1 MSDSVSPLDELH
13 VTKCEPWNSVKVTFN
28 LPKDAAEKLSGLA
41 EAGEDVL
48 RELGIL
54 SLQVEGGQVSADH
67 SGERDLLS
75 DPGLFQIVSMTLAEA
90 EDGEAEDGTRASPAS
105 SLCKPK
111 ISPKEESRIKAEPDA
126 AWQSAPARSES
137 PAYSGRPPGLSFP
150 LLQAAQQSSASRESI
165 ANAAALQLLKNH
177 SSSSSSPSSSSS
189 EQQSVLQSYNE
200 GLLASLIQSNSKAGG
215 VSSLFSKDNGEPVN
229 KKPRKSEK
237 ESSASG
243 SPTPSTNLS
252 LSPKSKLEAAVS
264 GGSGGSSGA
273 TTNNFPY
280 SGTAGPGFSL
290 VPVSPGSQSN
300 NSDSPTRTSP
310 SALRIASLPGVSL
323 TAVGSG
329 AARNTQQTSH
339 SQKLCKA
346 SLMPPP
352 NSGVTLSPVPRP
364 AVAVTSPAELRCLE
378 TGDISPSPSPKSLV
392 NSDNISSSSSSSS
405 TQSLEPRQPLL
416 INPVTGQF
424 EAGASSEAEQENNK
438 NPDPDSD
445 DAGEEEQQLLLLRNK
460 HKSGSQSPGIST
472 SEPSS
477 SSSLKVKLKMS
488 SIVPPSNNSS
498 KNSIAPKNDT
508 VTLKTSSNSTVTSKS
523 VDEPKVPKIKIR
535 LGKDKNSVKFNSNDL
550 VENHDGNDL
559 DDTFSSASQSQSQSP
574 TTPTTSPKIK
584 IKPVGGSPME
594 ESGDPVVN
602 NITSPHFPNLANS
615 IVNHNN
621 MDDRKKKKVKDRLA
635 VWTESLAKH
644 GQREESK
651 EKDEK
656 VKETKKSWP
665 EVLEA
670 RLGLNNSS
678 SGGGGGGS
686 GGMSFSKSEPVLE
699 NQTEPGKSSRANKQ
713 LGGKSSRAGQI
724 KEL

>member
-1 MSDSVSPLDELH
+1 M
-13 VTKCEPWNSVKVTFN
+13 KVTFN

-54 SLQVEGGQVSADH
+54 SLQVEGGQVSR
-67 SGERDLLS
+67 GRLVRDLT
-75 DPGLFQIVSMTLAEA
+75 DPPLFQIVSMTLAEA
-90 EDGEAEDGTRASPAS
+90 EEGEAEEGGRASPPAVS
-105 SLCKPK
+105 CKPK
-111 ISPKEESRIKAEPDA
+111 ISPKEESRLVKQEPDS
-126 AWQSAPARSES
+126 WQS
-137 PAYSGRPPGLSFP
+137 SGRPPGLSLP

-165 ANAAALQLLKNH
+165 ASAAALQLLKNH
-177 SSSSSSPSSSSS
+177 SSSSS

-229 KKPRKSEK
+229 KKPRKSET
-237 ESSASG
+237 E
-243 SPTPSTNLS
+243 SPTSPPTSTSLS
-252 LSPKSKLEAAVS
+252 LSPKSKLEA
-264 GGSGGSSGA
+264 GGVGASGA
-273 TTNNFPY
+273 SSVGGANNFPY
-280 SGTAGPGFSL
+280 SGPAGQGFSL
-290 VPVSPGSQSN
+290 LPVVSPGSQSN
-300 NSDSPTRTSP
+300 SSDSPTRTSP

-323 TAVGSG
+323 TAVGSSAG
-329 AARNTQQTSH
+329 LSRNTQPTSH

-352 NSGVTLSPVPRP
+352 HSGVTLSPVPRT
-364 AVAVTSPAELRCLE
+364 AAAVTSPAELRCIE
-378 TGDISPSPSPKSLV
+378 TGDISSSSSSPSPSPKSLV
-392 NSDNISSSSSSSS
+392 NSDNISSSSSSS

-508 VTLKTSSNSTVTSKS
+508 VTLKTSSNNTVTSKS

-584 IKPVGGSPME
+584 IKPVGGSPVE
-594 ESGDPVVN
+594 ESGDSVVN

-656 VKETKKSWP
+656 VKDTKKSWP

-678 SGGGGGGS
+678 SSNSSGGGGS

-699 NQTEPGKSSRANKQ
+699 NQTEPGMSFSPSV
-713 LGGKSSRAGQI
+713 GT
-724 KEL
+724 

>member
-1 MSDSVSPLDELH
+1 MVSL
-13 VTKCEPWNSVKVTFN
+13 
-28 LPKDAAEKLSGLA
+28 
-41 EAGEDVL
+41 
-48 RELGIL
+48 
-54 SLQVEGGQVSADH
+54 
-67 SGERDLLS
+67 
-75 DPGLFQIVSMTLAEA
+75 TLAEA
-90 EDGEAEDGTRASPAS
+90 EEGDGEDGTTAS
-105 SLCKPK
+105 SSPPALCKPK
-111 ISPKEESRIKAEPDA
+111 ISPKEESRIKQEPDG
-126 AWQSAPARSES
+126 AWQSSRSES
-137 PAYSGRPPGLSFP
+137 PAYSGRPPGLAFP
-150 LLQAAQQSSASRESI
+150 LLQATQQSSASRESI

-177 SSSSSSPSSSSS
+177 SSSS
-189 EQQSVLQSYNE
+189 EQRSVLQSYNE

-229 KKPRKSEK
+229 KKQRKSET
-237 ESSASG
+237 ESSSSSSLPAS
-243 SPTPSTNLS
+243 SPTPSPTTKS
-252 LSPKSKLEAAVS
+252 LSPKSKLEAGA
-264 GGSGGSSGA
+264 GGGGGGA
-273 TTNNFPY
+273 NNFPF
-280 SGTAGPGFSL
+280 SGPAGPGFSL
-290 VPVSPGSQSN
+290 LPVSVSAGQSALGSQSN
-300 NSDSPTRTSP
+300 NSDSPPTRTSP

-329 AARNTQQTSH
+329 GGRSTQPTSL

-352 NSGVTLSPVPRP
+352 NSGVTLSPVPRST
-364 AVAVTSPAELRCLE
+364 VAVTSPAELRCIE
-378 TGDISPSPSPKSLV
+378 TGDISPSSSSSSPKSLV
-392 NSDNISSSSSSSS
+392 NSDNISSSSSSSSS

-445 DAGEEEQQLLLLRNK
+445 DAGEEDQQLLLLRHK

-477 SSSLKVKLKMS
+477 SPSPLKVKLKMS
-488 SIVPPSNNSS
+488 SLVPPSNNSS

-523 VDEPKVPKIKIR
+523 VEEPPKVPKIKIR
-535 LGKDKNSVKFNSNDL
+535 LGKDKNSVKLNSNDL

-559 DDTFSSASQSQSQSP
+559 DDTFSSASQSQQSQSHS

-584 IKPVGGSPME
+584 IKPVGGSPTE
-594 ESGDPVVN
+594 ESGDSVMN

-670 RLGLNNSS
+670 RLGLNNSNSSSSSNSSNSSNSS
-678 SGGGGGGS
+678 SGSGS
-686 GGMSFSKSEPVLE
+686 GSAGMSFSKSERVLE
-699 NQTEPGKSSRANKQ
+699 NQTEPGKSYLSVCCNQVWSAKR
-713 LGGKSSRAGQI
+713 RREIWRGQI

>member
-1 MSDSVSPLDELH
+1 MRAL
-13 VTKCEPWNSVKVTFN
+13 T
-28 LPKDAAEKLSGLA
+28 
-41 EAGEDVL
+41 
-48 RELGIL
+48 
-54 SLQVEGGQVSADH
+54 
-67 SGERDLLS
+67 
-75 DPGLFQIVSMTLAEA
+75 DPGLFQIVSLTLAEA
-90 EDGEAEDGTRASPAS
+90 EEGDGEEGTRASPAAP
-105 SLCKPK
+105 LCKPK
-111 ISPKEESRIKAEPDA
+111 ISPKEESRVKQEPDA
-126 AWQSAPARSES
+126 AWQSSRSES

-177 SSSSSSPSSSSS
+177 SSSS
-189 EQQSVLQSYNE
+189 EQPSVLKSYNE

-229 KKPRKSEK
+229 KKPRKAET
-237 ESSASG
+237 ESSSSSLPAS
-243 SPTPSTNLS
+243 SPTPGTALS
-252 LSPKSKLEAAVS
+252 LSPKSKLEAGA
-264 GGSGGSSGA
+264 GSGGGGA
-273 TTNNFPY
+273 NNFPF
-280 SGTAGPGFSL
+280 SGPAGPGFSL
-290 VPVSPGSQSN
+290 VPVSASGGQSALGSQSN
-300 NSDSPTRTSP
+300 NSSSPPTRTSP

-329 AARNTQQTSH
+329 GGRTTQPTSL

-352 NSGVTLSPVPRP
+352 NSGVTLSPVPRSTG
-364 AVAVTSPAELRCLE
+364 AVTSPAELRCIE
-378 TGDISPSPSPKSLV
+378 TGDISPSSSSPSKSLA

-445 DAGEEEQQLLLLRNK
+445 DAGEEDRQLLLLRNK
-460 HKSGSQSPGIST
+460 HKSGSQSPGMST

-477 SSSLKVKLKMS
+477 TPSSLKVKLKMS
-488 SIVPPSNNSS
+488 SLVPPSNNSS
-498 KNSIAPKNDT
+498 KNSLAPKNDT

-523 VDEPKVPKIKIR
+523 VEEPPKVPKIKIR
-535 LGKDKNSVKFNSNDL
+535 LGKDKNSVKLNSNDL

-559 DDTFSSASQSQSQSP
+559 DDTFSSASQSQSHSTP

-584 IKPVGGSPME
+584 IKPVGGSPTE
-594 ESGDPVVN
+594 ESGDCVVN

-678 SGGGGGGS
+678 SSSGGGGS
-686 GGMSFSKSEPVLE
+686 AGMSFSKSETVLE
-699 NQTEPGKSSRANKQ
+699 NQTDKGKFG
-713 LGGKSSRAGQI
+713 LCQI
-724 KEL
+724 FL